1 MQYALQNAAP
11 QPTLQHLVR
20 DLEGKRVKLITF
32 SGVVT
37 VAPAQ
42 QRGIVVRTT
51 PEQPGA
57 PVGFYVPEAFGIPVA
72 EAIVV
77 AEATLT
83 QVVIDGRTQM
93 ATAYGLSDIT
103 VRLVESEQ
111 SPGVGWPYLSF
122 TCHSNDLALG
132 VHYRVTIQHP
142 LRPEPATAPA
152 PRRPDGN
159 AVYLHLHLHLAPATD
174 RDVTLSVV

>member
-11 QPTLQHLVR
+11 QPTLQHVVT
-20 DLEGKRVKLITF
+20 DLEGHPLRVVIF

-57 PVGFYVPEAFGIPVA
+57 LIGFYVPEAFGIAIDRAVA
-72 EAIVV
+72 V

-83 QVVIDGRTQM
+83 QVVVDGRTQM
-93 ATAYGLSDIT
+93 ATTYGIADIT

-111 SPGVGWPYLSF
+111 TPGIAWPYLSF
-122 TCHSNDLALG
+122 SCHSNDLALG

-142 LRPEPATAPA
+142 PPPQI
-152 PRRPDGN
+152 
-159 AVYLHLHLHLAPATD
+159 
-174 RDVTLSVV
+174 

>member
-1 MQYALQNAAP
+1 MQYTLQNAAP

-20 DLEGKRVKLITF
+20 DIDGKRIRVIVF

-51 PEQPGA
+51 AEQPGA
-57 PVGFYVPEAFGIPVA
+57 PIGFYVPEAFGIMLDG
-72 EAIVV
+72 AIVV

-83 QVVIDGRTQM
+83 QVVVDGRTQM
-93 ATAYGLSDIT
+93 ATAYGVSDVT

-111 SPGVGWPYLSF
+111 TPGMGWPYLSF
-122 TCHSNDLALG
+122 TCHSNDLPLG

-142 LRPEPATAPA
+142 LQSNPP
-152 PRRPDGN
+152 
-159 AVYLHLHLHLAPATD
+159 
-174 RDVTLSVV
+174 

>member
-20 DLEGKRVKLITF
+20 DIDGKRIRVIVF

-51 PEQPGA
+51 AEQPGA
-57 PVGFYVPEAFGIPVA
+57 PVGFYVPEAFGIMLHD
-72 EAIVV
+72 AIVV

-83 QVVIDGRTQM
+83 QVVVDGRTQM
-93 ATAYGLSDIT
+93 ATAYGVADIT

-111 SPGVGWPYLSF
+111 TPGMGWPYLSF
-122 TCHSNDLALG
+122 TCHSNDLPLG
-132 VHYRVTIQHP
+132 VHYRVTIEHP
-142 LRPEPATAPA
+142 LVSESPPLTA
-152 PRRPDGN
+152 
-159 AVYLHLHLHLAPATD
+159 
-174 RDVTLSVV
+174 

>member
-11 QPTLQHLVR
+11 QPTLQHAVT
-20 DLEGKRVKLITF
+20 DLEGRSAMVIIF

-57 PVGFYVPEAFGIPVA
+57 PVGFYVPEAFGIELDGTVA
-72 EAIVV
+72 VV
-77 AEATLT
+77 EATLT
-83 QVVIDGRTQM
+83 QVVVDGRTQN
-93 ATAYGLSDIT
+93 ATTYGLADTT

-111 SPGVGWPYLSF
+111 TPGKGWPYISF
-122 TCHSNDLALG
+122 TCHSNDLPLG
-132 VHYRVTIQHP
+132 VHYRVTVQHP
-142 LRPEPATAPA
+142 LAAPPPLAATIPATLTETSPEPA
-152 PRRPDGN
+152 D
-159 AVYLHLHLHLAPATD
+159 
-174 RDVTLSVV
+174 

>member
-1 MQYALQNAAP
+1 MEYALQNAAP
-11 QPTLQHLVR
+11 QPTLQHVVR
-20 DLEGKRVKLITF
+20 GLDGKRIIVTVF

-57 PVGFYVPEAFGIPVA
+57 PIGFYVPEAFGIAMEGAIAVA
-72 EAIVV
+72 EAS
-77 AEATLT
+77 LT

-93 ATAYGLSDIT
+93 ATSYGITDIS

-111 SPGVGWPYLSF
+111 TPGTAWPYLSF
-122 TCHSNDLALG
+122 TCHSNDLTLG

-142 LRPEPATAPA
+142 LAVPNGQPP
-152 PRRPDGN
+152 N
-159 AVYLHLHLHLAPATD
+159 A
-174 RDVTLSVV
+174 

>member
-20 DLEGKRVKLITF
+20 DLEGKRLRVIIF

-57 PVGFYVPEAFGIPVA
+57 PIGFYVPEAFGISLEGAVA
-72 EAIVV
+72 V

-83 QVVIDGRTQM
+83 QVVVDGRTQM
-93 ATAYGLSDIT
+93 ATSYGIAD
-103 VRLVESEQ
+103 VAVQLVESEQ
-111 SPGVGWPYLSF
+111 TPGKGWPYLSF
-122 TCHSNDLALG
+122 TCHSNDLAMS

-142 LRPEPATAPA
+142 LAGESPTSSSDQSP
-152 PRRPDGN
+152 PDQSRS
-159 AVYLHLHLHLAPATD
+159 A
-174 RDVTLSVV
+174 

>member
-1 MQYALQNAAP
+1 MDYVLQNAAP

-20 DLEGKRVKLITF
+20 DVDGKRIKVITF

-51 PEQPGA
+51 AEQPGA
-57 PVGFYVPEAFGIPVA
+57 PIGFYVPEAFGITLDQAVA
-72 EAIVV
+72 VV
-77 AEATLT
+77 EATLT
-83 QVVIDGRTQM
+83 QVVVDGRTQM

-111 SPGVGWPYLSF
+111 TPGFGWPYVSF

-132 VHYRVTIQHP
+132 VHYRVTVQHSMEAP
-142 LRPEPATAPA
+142 KPAQQVQPA
-152 PRRPDGN
+152 E
-159 AVYLHLHLHLAPATD
+159 AASTD
-174 RDVTLSVV
+174 T

>member
-1 MQYALQNAAP
+1 MDYVLQNAAP

-20 DLEGKRVKLITF
+20 DLDGKRIKVITF

-51 PEQPGA
+51 AEQPGA
-57 PVGFYVPEAFGIPVA
+57 PIGFYVPEAFGITLDNAVA
-72 EAIVV
+72 VV
-77 AEATLT
+77 EATLT
-83 QVVIDGRTQM
+83 QVVVDGRTQM

-111 SPGVGWPYLSF
+111 APGYGWPYVSF

-132 VHYRVTIQHP
+132 VHYRVTVQHP
-142 LRPEPATAPA
+142 MQPTKPVQPVPPA
-152 PRRPDGN
+152 
-159 AVYLHLHLHLAPATD
+159 AVASADT
-174 RDVTLSVV
+174 

>member
-11 QPTLQHLVR
+11 QPTLQHAVT
-20 DLEGKRVKLITF
+20 DLEGRPARVITF

-57 PVGFYVPEAFGIPVA
+57 PVGFYVPEAFGITL
-72 EAIVV
+72 EGAIATV
-77 AEATLT
+77 EATLT
-83 QVVIDGRTQM
+83 QVVVDGRTQM
-93 ATAYGLSDIT
+93 ATTYGLTDTT

-111 SPGVGWPYLSF
+111 TPGMGWPYVSF
-122 TCHSNDLALG
+122 TCHSNDLPLG
-132 VHYRVTIQHP
+132 VHYRVTVQHLLVAP
-142 LRPEPATAPA
+142 VVAPVTVPVAAPPAAPA
-152 PRRPDGN
+152 D
-159 AVYLHLHLHLAPATD
+159 
-174 RDVTLSVV
+174 

>member
-20 DLEGKRVKLITF
+20 DIDGKRIRVIVF
-32 SGVVT
+32 SGVVS

-51 PEQPGA
+51 PEQPAA
-57 PVGFYVPEAFGIPVA
+57 PIGFYVPEAFGIVVDGAIAVA
-72 EAIVV
+72 EAS
-77 AEATLT
+77 LT
-83 QVVIDGRTQM
+83 QVVVDGRTQM
-93 ATAYGLSDIT
+93 ATTYGLADIT

-111 SPGVGWPYLSF
+111 SPGLGWPYLSF
-122 TCHSNDLALG
+122 SCHSNDLPLG

-142 LRPEPATAPA
+142 LVSENPASRSDQAQA
-152 PRRPDGN
+152 DQSRS
-159 AVYLHLHLHLAPATD
+159 A
-174 RDVTLSVV
+174 

>member
-1 MQYALQNAAP
+1 MDYVLQNAAP

-20 DLEGKRVKLITF
+20 DIDGKRIRVIVL
-32 SGVVT
+32 SGVVV

-57 PVGFYVPEAFGIPVA
+57 PVGFYVPEAFGIAFDGAIAVA
-72 EAIVV
+72 EAN
-77 AEATLT
+77 LT
-83 QVVIDGRTQM
+83 QVVVDGRTQM
-93 ATAYGLSDIT
+93 ATTYGIADIG

-111 SPGVGWPYLSF
+111 SPGMGWPYLSF
-122 TCHSNDLALG
+122 SCHSNDLSLG

-142 LRPEPATAPA
+142 LVSDKPPAA
-152 PRRPDGN
+152 
-159 AVYLHLHLHLAPATD
+159 
-174 RDVTLSVV
+174 

>member
-1 MQYALQNAAP
+1 MDYALQHAAA

-20 DLEGKRVKLITF
+20 DIDGKRVRVIVF
-32 SGVVT
+32 SGVVS

-51 PEQPGA
+51 VEQPGA
-57 PVGFYVPEAFGIPVA
+57 PIGFYVPEAFGVMLDG
-72 EAIVV
+72 AIAA

-83 QVVIDGRTQM
+83 QVVVDGRTQM
-93 ATAYGLSDIT
+93 ATTYGIGDVA

-111 SPGVGWPYLSF
+111 SPGMGWPYLSF
-122 TCHSNDLALG
+122 TCHSNDLPLG

-142 LRPEPATAPA
+142 LVSEAPA
-152 PRRPDGN
+152 SPSAQSRS
-159 AVYLHLHLHLAPATD
+159 A
-174 RDVTLSVV
+174 

>member
-11 QPTLQHLVR
+11 QPTLQHVVT
-20 DLEGKRVKLITF
+20 DLEGHPLRVVIF

-57 PVGFYVPEAFGIPVA
+57 PIGFYVPEAFGIAIDRAVA
-72 EAIVV
+72 V

-83 QVVIDGRTQM
+83 QVVVDGRTQM
-93 ATAYGLSDIT
+93 ATTYGIADIT

-111 SPGVGWPYLSF
+111 TPGIAWPYLSF
-122 TCHSNDLALG
+122 SCHSNDLALG

-142 LRPEPATAPA
+142 VDAEIDQLRSA
-152 PRRPDGN
+152 
-159 AVYLHLHLHLAPATD
+159 
-174 RDVTLSVV
+174 